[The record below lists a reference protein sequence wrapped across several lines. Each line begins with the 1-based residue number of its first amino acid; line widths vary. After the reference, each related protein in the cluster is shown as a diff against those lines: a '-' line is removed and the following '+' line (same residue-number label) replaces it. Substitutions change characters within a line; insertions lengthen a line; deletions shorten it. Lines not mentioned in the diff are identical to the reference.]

1 MEHDSA
7 IQTIMN
13 NLFTKSTLFNSRRP
27 FETNAE
33 MYQSRPDILI
43 PERNCITVME
53 LTCPFEVNILK
64 SHDYKNT
71 KYQNLQSTLP
81 NLQTFQT
88 YTPWDLLSWFYWI
101 FNKNIGNLLKWKKRG
116 FSKSYQKV
124 SRGGNKCFILNL
136 NMVWSRINII
146 KLF

>member
-1 MEHDSA
+1 MEHDSV

-43 PERNCITVME
+43 PERNCITVIE
-53 LTCPFEVNILK
+53 LTCPFEVNLLK

-81 NLQTFQT
+81 NLHTCFKLILLEIYSLGFTGSSIKTLET
-88 YTPWDLLSWFYWI
+88 YL
-101 FNKNIGNLLKWKKRG
+101 NGKNVDSVRVIKKCQEVAI
-116 FSKSYQKV
+116 SASY
-124 SRGGNKCFILNL
+124 
-136 NMVWSRINII
+136 
-146 KLF
+146 